1 MKYFRYTYYIHCFY
15 DKIVGEQL
23 KGFSGVEPLCLGP
36 MPLGRTSW
44 QWDKIEKTITLKVN
58 TEVTGDQ
65 V

>member
-1 MKYFRYTYYIHCFY
+1 MT
-15 DKIVGEQL
+15 KIVGEQL